1 MTGAPKKRT
10 MEIIDSLEGAARG
23 IYSGVMGYFSLCGAV
38 DLSIVIRTLVMHQNG
53 DFSFGVGGAI
63 TVLSDPVAE
72 YEETRDKARAF
83 LDLFG
88 TDFPES

>member
-10 MEIIDSLEGAARG
+10 MKIIDNLEGAARG
-23 IYSGVMGYFSLCGAV
+23 IYSGVLGYFSLCGAV
-38 DLSIVIRTLVMHQNG
+38 DLSIVIRTMVMRQDG
-53 DFSFGVGGAI
+53 GFSFGVGGAV

-88 TDFPES
+88 TDFPVS